1 MSLEEWK
8 VQPTPRLLCRH
19 PLLPPLLRIHPVDL
33 PTIRLSLT
41 QPCPSSLALDVEVPS
56 LNCLPNCN
64 STLRNTSITYS
75 LSTRSAA
82 IVPPPL
88 ALVTDARN
96 SGSMNLSTG
105 SPNTCV

>member
-8 VQPTPRLLCRH
+8 VQPTPRLPSRQ
-19 PLLPPLLRIHPVDL
+19 PLLPPLLGIHPVDL

-41 QPCPSSLALDVEVPS
+41 LPCPSSLVPDAEASSLD
-56 LNCLPNCN
+56 CLPNCN

-88 ALVTDARN
+88 ALLTDARN
-96 SGSMNLSTG
+96 SGSMNLNTG